1 MRFFGAA
8 VFEVRVKRLLI
19 MYVHDNTGIYE
30 VILDESY
37 IDLIHLMIL
46 TLHSIWNCAYV
57 IYIFFFIKKEEKIDK
72 QKVKNKQK

>member
-46 TLHSIWNCAYV
+46 TLHSI
-57 IYIFFFIKKEEKIDK
+57 
-72 QKVKNKQK
+72 

>member
-19 MYVHDNTGIYE
+19 MHVHDNTGIYE

-46 TLHSIWNCAYV
+46 TLHSIWNCASV
-57 IYIFFFIKKEEKIDK
+57 IYIFFFLKKEEKK
-72 QKVKNKQK
+72 